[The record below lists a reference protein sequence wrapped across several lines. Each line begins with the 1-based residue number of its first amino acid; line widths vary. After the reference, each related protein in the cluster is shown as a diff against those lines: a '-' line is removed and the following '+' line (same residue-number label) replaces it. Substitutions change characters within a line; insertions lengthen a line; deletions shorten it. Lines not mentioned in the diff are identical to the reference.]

1 MIKKSKK
8 VKMNQTYQWSSQ
20 FLIKLIKNQL
30 KREGDLRK
38 LIKQNLSTI
47 KI

>member
-1 MIKKSKK
+1 MKKKSKK